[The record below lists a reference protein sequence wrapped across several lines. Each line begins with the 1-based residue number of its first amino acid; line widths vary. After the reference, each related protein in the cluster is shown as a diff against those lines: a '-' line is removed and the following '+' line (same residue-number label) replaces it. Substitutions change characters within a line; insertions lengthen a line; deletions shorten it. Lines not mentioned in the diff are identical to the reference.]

1 MDTSLYENILSSKK
15 TNYKKIISFALM
27 FIIFI
32 WAFVGIS
39 GPNVPEGGLEI
50 AKNIFVSIFTPSL
63 DLIFSLDKQ
72 SVLYLLLETAM
83 IAFLGTLIGAVISLF
98 IAFLGA
104 SNLMPNWFTK
114 IIRLLLSIIRTI
126 PALVYG
132 LMVIKMTG
140 PGPMAGVV
148 TFSIVSIGM
157 ISKLYIEEI
166 EEISKGLKETAQVAG
181 FSWFKTVRLVVFPQV
196 FNGIVSTVIYRFEIN
211 LRDASILGLI
221 GAGGLGTPINLA
233 MAEQRWHDVGAYLLG
248 LIILVLIVEFVSTKV
263 RAKLT
268 RG

>member
-1 MDTSLYENILSSKK
+1 MDSNVYENILSSKK
-15 TNYKKIISFALM
+15 KNYKKYISFIVIL
-27 FIIFI
+27 IIFI
-32 WAFVGIS
+32 WAFLGIN
-39 GPNVPEGGLEI
+39 GPQVVEGGSKI
-50 AKNIFVSIFTPSL
+50 ALNIFTSIFTPSL

-104 SNLMPNWFTK
+104 SNLMPGWFAK
-114 IIRLLLSIIRTI
+114 IIRLFLSVIRTI

-166 EEISKGLKETAQVAG
+166 EEISNGLKETSQVAG
-181 FSWFKTVRLVVFPQV
+181 LSWIKTVNLVILPEVL
-196 FNGIVSTVIYRFEIN
+196 NGIISTVIYRFEIN
-211 LRDASILGLI
+211 VRDASVLGLI

-248 LIILVLIVEFVSTKV
+248 LIILVLIVEFASTKI
-263 RAKLT
+263 RNKLT

>member
-15 TNYKKIISFALM
+15 TNYKKIISFIVI

-32 WAFVGIS
+32 WAILGIS
-39 GPNVPEGGLEI
+39 GPNVPEGGIDI
-50 AKNIFVSIFTPSL
+50 AKNIFISIFTPSL
-63 DLIFSLDKQ
+63 DLIFSFDKQ

-98 IAFLGA
+98 FAFLGA

-114 IIRLLLSIIRTI
+114 IIRLFLSVIRTV

-157 ISKLYIEEI
+157 ISKLYIEDI

-196 FNGIVSTVIYRFEIN
+196 LNGIISTVIYRFEIN
-211 LRDASILGLI
+211 LRDASVLGLI

-248 LIILVLIVEFVSTKV
+248 LIVLVLIVEFISTKV